1 MLPSLELLMEIRPAR
16 AIGVLATVTI
26 TLIAVATIA
35 LLGELRKREL
45 EHARL
50 DTVSLAHVLREQ
62 LRQSFDNA
70 DLVIRGVQER
80 MQTVYGSTLPLDSP
94 SVQLLLSARVSGVR
108 ELGNLFLVDAKGNV
122 VNAARD
128 EARLHVSQA
137 GRDYFKALSAGKA
150 DGLFIERPVRNA
162 ASDGGWAFDLAQP
175 FTDTSGQFRGAVVA
189 TMSLPHLE
197 QFSSLVKL
205 DYGRPVALYLADGTL
220 VASLPARESMV
231 GERPPE
237 LGGVE
242 LPGPG
247 GALKMVTHVSGDGAQ
262 KTFALGR
269 VGMLPLLVSVASD
282 EDQALARW
290 RETSVPIALG
300 ATLVCVFI
308 FIAAMVLT
316 HEVRRQA
323 VLAQALRDAHDRY
336 HKTIDSVMDAIVAV
350 DESQAVILFNPAAES
365 MFGVKAAQVLGRQ
378 LAELVPVRAREAHG
392 HHLEMFMRS
401 AGASRPMAPNIDI
414 TGLRADGEEFPIEST
429 ISQTQVDGKTQLTA
443 VLRDVTQR
451 RRAEAELR
459 EMNRQLRALSA
470 SLQNVREQERK
481 RISAELHDELGQQL
495 TGLKLDLVWLAGRA
509 KEGRAATAEQ
519 IDAMRQLLDATIS
532 SVRRIAADLRPLILG
547 DLGFGE
553 AVTWQ
558 TAEFAKRSGLVITMD
573 LGGAEHVRDDARA
586 TALFRI
592 VQESLTNVARHAG
605 ASEVQIRLAAEEDQL
620 VLTVRDDGS
629 GIAPGDPRSNRNGIG
644 LVSMRERATALGG
657 QLRVASIAGRGTTI
671 EVTLPLHAAAL
682 EEEAT

>member
-1 MLPSLELLMEIRPAR
+1 MDIRPTR

-26 TLIAVATIA
+26 TLIAVSTIA
-35 LLGELRKREL
+35 LLGELRKREI

-62 LRQSFDNA
+62 VRQSFDSA
-70 DLVIRGVQER
+70 DLVVRGVQER
-80 MQTVYGSTLPLDSP
+80 MQTAYGSTLPLDSP

-108 ELGNLFLVDAKGNV
+108 ELGNLFLVDAQGKV

-128 EARLHVSQA
+128 EVRLHTSQA
-137 GRDYFKALSAGKA
+137 GRDYFKALSGGKS
-150 DGLFIERPVRNA
+150 DGLFIDRPVRDA
-162 ASDGGWAFDLAQP
+162 GGEGGWSFDLAQP
-175 FTDTSGQFRGAVVA
+175 FADPNGRFRGVVVA

-237 LGGVE
+237 LGGIE

-247 GALKMVTHVSGDGAQ
+247 GVLKMVTHVSGDGARR
-262 KTFALGR
+262 TYALGR

-282 EDQALARW
+282 EEQALARW
-290 RETSVPIALG
+290 REMSVPIALG

-308 FIAAMVLT
+308 FIAALVLT

-350 DESQAVILFNPAAES
+350 DESQAIILFNPAAEA
-365 MFGVKAAQVLGRQ
+365 MFGVKSAQVIGKPLER
-378 LAELVPVRAREAHG
+378 LVPERAREVHR
-392 HHLEMFMRS
+392 HHMDGFIRS
-401 AGASRPMAPNIDI
+401 GGVSRSMAPNLDI

-429 ISQTQVDGKTQLTA
+429 ISQTQVDGRPQLTA
-443 VLRDVTQR
+443 VLRDVTER

-495 TGLKLDLVWLAGRA
+495 TGLKLDLVWLAGRTR
-509 KEGRAATAEQ
+509 EGRQATAEQ
-519 IDAMRQLLDATIS
+519 IDAMRHLLDTAIS

-558 TAEFAKRSGLVITMD
+558 TAEFAKRSGLTITMD
-573 LGGAEHVRDDARA
+573 LPGAEHVHDDARA

-592 VQESLTNVARHAG
+592 VQESLTNIARHSG
-605 ASEVQIRLAAEEDQL
+605 ASGVDIRLVAEEGQL

-629 GIAPGDPRSNRNGIG
+629 GIVPGTPRSNGIG

-657 QLRVASIAGRGTTI
+657 QLRVASIPGRGTTI
-671 EVTLPLHAAAL
+671 EVTLPLETPVPEGEVA
-682 EEEAT
+682 

>member
-1 MLPSLELLMEIRPAR
+1 MQPSPNHAMEIRPAR
-16 AIGVLATVTI
+16 AIAVLATVTI
-26 TLIAVATIA
+26 ALIALSTFA

-50 DTVSLAHVLREQ
+50 DTISLAHVLREQ
-62 LRQSFDNA
+62 LRQSFDSA
-70 DLVIRGVQER
+70 DVVIRGVQER
-80 MQTVYGSTLPLDSP
+80 MQTAYGSKLPLESP

-108 ELGNLFLVDAKGNV
+108 ELGNLFLVDAQGRV

-128 EARLHVSQA
+128 ETRLHETQVRRGYFEALA
-137 GRDYFKALSAGKA
+137 GGKS
-150 DGLFIERPVRNA
+150 DGLYIDRPVRSA
-162 ASDGGWAFDLAQP
+162 GADGGWSFDLAQP
-175 FTDTSGQFRGAVVA
+175 FAGPDGKFRGVVVA

-237 LGGVE
+237 LGGIE
-242 LPGPG
+242 LPAPG
-247 GALKMVTHVSGDGAQ
+247 SALKMVTHVSGDGAR

-269 VGMLPLLVSVASD
+269 VGNLPLLVSVASD
-282 EDQALARW
+282 DDQALARW
-290 RETSVPIALG
+290 RETSVPIAMG

-308 FIAAMVLT
+308 FVAAVVLT
-316 HEVRRQA
+316 HEVKRQA

-350 DESQAVILFNPAAES
+350 DETQAVILFNPAAES
-365 MFGVKAAQVLGRQ
+365 MFGMKAEQVLGRS
-378 LAELVPVRAREAHG
+378 LDRLVPLRAREMHR
-392 HHLEMFMRS
+392 HRMDMFIRS
-401 AGASRPMAPNIDI
+401 GGTSRSMAPNMDI

-429 ISQTQVDGKTQLTA
+429 ISQTQVDGKPQLTA

-451 RRAEAELR
+451 RRADAELH

-509 KEGRAATAEQ
+509 KEGRPATADQ
-519 IDAMRQLLDATIS
+519 IDAMRQLLDTAIS

-553 AVTWQ
+553 AVTWH
-558 TAEFAKRSGLVITMD
+558 TAEFAKRSGLAITME
-573 LGGAEHVRDDARA
+573 LPGAEHVTDDARA

-592 VQESLTNVARHAG
+592 VQESLTNIARHAG
-605 ASEVQIRLAAEEDQL
+605 ASEVQIRLALEGEQL
-620 VLTVRDDGS
+620 VLTVRDDGT
-629 GIAPGDPRSNRNGIG
+629 GIAESHGRTSGIG

-657 QLRVASIAGRGTTI
+657 HLRIASIPGRGTTI
-671 EVTLPLHAAAL
+671 EVALPLEAPAL
-682 EEEAT
+682 EGEVA

>member
-1 MLPSLELLMEIRPAR
+1 MEIRPTR

-26 TLIAVATIA
+26 TLIALSTIA

-62 LRQSFDNA
+62 VHQSFDSA

-80 MQTVYGSTLPLDSP
+80 MQTAYGSTLPLDSP

-108 ELGNLFLVDAKGNV
+108 ELTNLFLVDAQGKV

-128 EARLHVSQA
+128 EARLHASQA
-137 GRDYFKALSAGKA
+137 GRDYFKALSGGKS
-150 DGLFIERPVRNA
+150 DGLFIDRPVRNA
-162 ASDGGWAFDLAQP
+162 AGDGNWGFDLAQP
-175 FTDTSGQFRGAVVA
+175 FADPNGHFRGVVVA

-220 VASLPARESMV
+220 VASLPVRESMV

-237 LGGVE
+237 LGGIE

-247 GALKMVTHVSGDGAQ
+247 SALKMVTHVSGDGARR
-262 KTFALGR
+262 TFGLGR

-282 EDQALARW
+282 DDQALARW
-290 RETSVPIALG
+290 REMSVPIALG

-308 FIAAMVLT
+308 FVAALVLT

-350 DESQAVILFNPAAES
+350 DESQAITLFNPAAES
-365 MFGVKAAQVLGRQ
+365 MFGLRSAQVIGQPLEQ
-378 LAELVPVRAREAHG
+378 LVPLRVRAAHR
-392 HHLEMFMRS
+392 HHMDMYIRS
-401 AGASRPMAPNIDI
+401 GGMSRPMAPNLEI

-429 ISQTQVDGKTQLTA
+429 ISQTQVDGKPQLTA
-443 VLRDVTQR
+443 VLRDVTER
-451 RRAEAELR
+451 RRAEVELL

-509 KEGRAATAEQ
+509 KEGRQATAEQ
-519 IDAMRQLLDATIS
+519 IDAMRHLLDTAIS

-553 AVTWQ
+553 AVKWQ
-558 TAEFAKRSGLVITMD
+558 TAEFAKRSGLAITMD
-573 LGGAEHVRDDARA
+573 LPGAEHVHDDARA

-592 VQESLTNVARHAG
+592 VQESLTNIARHSG
-605 ASEVQIRLAAEEDQL
+605 AASVEIRLMAEADQL

-629 GIAPGDPRSNRNGIG
+629 GIAPGTPRSNGIG

-657 QLRVASIAGRGTTI
+657 QLRIASIPGRGTTI
-671 EVTLPLHAAAL
+671 EVTLPLETPVPEGVVA
-682 EEEAT
+682 

>member
-1 MLPSLELLMEIRPAR
+1 MEIRPAR

-26 TLIAVATIA
+26 TLIALSTVA

-50 DTVSLAHVLREQ
+50 DTISLAHVLREQ
-62 LRQSFDNA
+62 LRQSFDSA

-80 MQTVYGSTLPLDSP
+80 MQSAYGSKLPLDSP
-94 SVQLLLSARVSGVR
+94 SVQLLLSARVSGLR
-108 ELGNLFLVDAKGNV
+108 ELSNLFLVDTQGAV

-128 EARLHVSQA
+128 EPKMHEPQA
-137 GRDYFKALSAGKA
+137 GREYFKALAGGKS
-150 DGLFIERPVRNA
+150 DGLHIDRPIRSTA
-162 ASDGGWAFDLAQP
+162 AEGGWSFDLAQP
-175 FTDTSGQFRGAVVA
+175 FAGPDGKFRGAVVA

-220 VASLPARESMV
+220 VASLPARDSMV

-237 LGGVE
+237 LGGIE
-242 LPGPG
+242 LPAAG
-247 GALKMVTHVSGDGAQ
+247 GALKMVTHVSGDGAR
-262 KTFALGR
+262 KAFALGR
-269 VGMLPLLVSVASD
+269 VGNLPLLVSVASD

-290 RETSVPIALG
+290 RETSVPIAMG
-300 ATLVCVFI
+300 ATLVCIFI
-308 FIAAMVLT
+308 FVAAVILT
-316 HEVRRQA
+316 HEVKRQA

-350 DESQAVILFNPAAES
+350 DETQAVILFNPAAES
-365 MFGVKAAQVLGRQ
+365 MFGLKAEQVLGQSLER
-378 LAELVPVRAREAHG
+378 LVPPRARDSHR
-392 HHLEMFMRS
+392 HHMDMFIRS
-401 AGASRPMAPNIDI
+401 GGTSRSMAPNMDI

-429 ISQTQVDGKTQLTA
+429 ISQTQVDGKPQLTA

-451 RRAEAELR
+451 RRADAELH

-509 KEGRAATAEQ
+509 KEGRPATADQ
-519 IDAMRQLLDATIS
+519 IDAMRQLLDTAIS

-553 AVTWQ
+553 AVTWH
-558 TAEFAKRSGLVITMD
+558 TAEFAKRSGLAITMD
-573 LGGAEHVRDDARA
+573 LPGAQHVTDDARA

-592 VQESLTNVARHAG
+592 VQESLTNIARHAG
-605 ASEVQIRLAAEEDQL
+605 ASEVQIRLALEGEQL
-620 VLTVRDDGS
+620 VLSVRDDGS
-629 GIAPGDPRSNRNGIG
+629 GIAESQGRHSGIG

-657 QLRVASIAGRGTTI
+657 HLRIASIPGRGTTI
-671 EVTLPLHAAAL
+671 EVALPLEAPAL
-682 EEEAT
+682 EGETV

>member
-1 MLPSLELLMEIRPAR
+1 MEIRPAR

-26 TLIAVATIA
+26 TLIALSTFA

-50 DTVSLAHVLREQ
+50 DTISLAHVLREQ
-62 LRQSFDNA
+62 LRQSFDSA

-80 MQTVYGSTLPLDSP
+80 MQTAYGSKLPLDSP

-108 ELGNLFLVDAKGNV
+108 ELNNLFLVDAQGAV

-128 EARLHVSQA
+128 EPKMHEPQA
-137 GRDYFKALSAGKA
+137 QRDYFKVLAGGKS
-150 DGLFIERPVRNA
+150 DGLYIDRPTRSA
-162 ASDGGWAFDLAQP
+162 AAEGGWSFDLAQAFAGP
-175 FTDTSGQFRGAVVA
+175 DGKFRGVVVA
-189 TMSLPHLE
+189 TMNLPHLE

-237 LGGVE
+237 LGGIA
-242 LPGPG
+242 LPAPG
-247 GALKMVTHVSGDGAQ
+247 SALKMVTHVSGDGAQ
-262 KTFALGR
+262 KAFALGR
-269 VGMLPLLVSVASD
+269 VGNLPLLVSVASD

-290 RETSVPIALG
+290 RETSVPIAMG

-308 FIAAMVLT
+308 FVAAVVLT
-316 HEVRRQA
+316 HEVKRQA

-350 DESQAVILFNPAAES
+350 DETQAVILFNPAAES
-365 MFGVKAAQVLGRQ
+365 MFGLKAEQVLGQSLDR
-378 LAELVPVRAREAHG
+378 LVPLRARETHRHRMDA
-392 HHLEMFMRS
+392 FIRS
-401 AGASRPMAPNIDI
+401 GGTSRSMAPNMDI

-429 ISQTQVDGKTQLTA
+429 ISQTQVDGKPQLTA

-451 RRAEAELR
+451 RRADAELR

-509 KEGRAATAEQ
+509 KEGRPATAEQ
-519 IDAMRQLLDATIS
+519 IDAMRQLLDTAIS

-553 AVTWQ
+553 AVTWH
-558 TAEFAKRSGLVITMD
+558 TAEFAKRSGLAITMD
-573 LGGAEHVRDDARA
+573 LPGAERVTDDARA

-592 VQESLTNVARHAG
+592 VQESLTNIARHAG
-605 ASEVQIRLAAEEDQL
+605 ASEVQIRLAIEGEQL
-620 VLTVRDDGS
+620 VLTVRDDGA
-629 GIAPGDPRSNRNGIG
+629 GIAEHNGRNSGIG

-657 QLRVASIAGRGTTI
+657 HLRIASIPGRGTTI
-671 EVTLPLHAAAL
+671 EVALPLEVPAL
-682 EEEAT
+682 EGEVA

>member
-1 MLPSLELLMEIRPAR
+1 MLPSPQLMEIRPAR

-26 TLIAVATIA
+26 ALIALATLA

-62 LRQSFDNA
+62 VHQSFDSA

-80 MQTVYGSTLPLDSP
+80 MQTVYGSKLPLESP

-108 ELGNLFLVDAKGNV
+108 ELSNLYLVDADGKV

-128 EARLHVSQA
+128 EARLHESQA
-137 GRDYFKALSAGKA
+137 GRAYFKSLATGKA
-150 DGLFIERPVRNA
+150 EGLYIDRPVRSA
-162 ASDGGWAFDLAQP
+162 AGEGGWVFDLAQP
-175 FTDTSGQFRGAVVA
+175 FADPNGQFRGVVVA

-205 DYGRPVALYLADGTL
+205 DYGRAAALYLADGTL
-220 VASLPARESMV
+220 IASLPARESMV

-237 LGGVE
+237 LGGIE
-242 LPGPG
+242 LPRP
-247 GALKMVTHVSGDGAQ
+247 ASPLKMVTHVSGDGAQ
-262 KTFALGR
+262 KSFALGP
-269 VGMLPLLVSVASD
+269 VGMLPLLVSVAGD

-290 RETSVPIALG
+290 REMSVPIALG
-300 ATLVCVFI
+300 AALVCVFI
-308 FIAAMVLT
+308 FAAAMVLT
-316 HEVRRQA
+316 HEVKRQA

-350 DESQAVILFNPAAES
+350 DESQAIILFNPAAES
-365 MFGVKAAQVLGRQ
+365 MFGVKAGEVLGEPLER
-378 LAELVPVRAREAHG
+378 LVPLRVRDSHRR
-392 HHLEMFMRS
+392 HLEMFMRS

-429 ISQTQVDGKTQLTA
+429 ISQTQVDGKAQLTA

-481 RISAELHDELGQQL
+481 RISSELHDELGQQL
-495 TGLKLDLVWLAGRA
+495 TGLKLDLVWIAGRA
-509 KEGRAATAEQ
+509 KEGRAATTEQ
-519 IDAMRQLLDATIS
+519 IDAMRQLLDTAIS

-558 TAEFAKRSGLVITMD
+558 TAEFAKRSGLTILMD
-573 LGGAEHVRDDARA
+573 LPGAEHVRDDVRA

-592 VQESLTNVARHAG
+592 VQESLTNISRHAA
-605 ASEVQIRLAAEEDQL
+605 ASEVQIRLAADDDHL
-620 VLTVRDDGS
+620 VLTVRDDGA
-629 GIAPGDPRSNRNGIG
+629 GISPDGPRSNGIG
-644 LVSMRERATALGG
+644 LLSMRERATALGG
-657 QLRVASIAGRGTTI
+657 QLRIASIPGRGTTI
-671 EVTLPLHAAAL
+671 EVTLPLEAPAL
-682 EEEAT
+682 EGETT

>member
-1 MLPSLELLMEIRPAR
+1 MLRSLKLPMEIRPAR
-16 AIGVLATVTI
+16 AIGVLATVTV
-26 TLIAVATIA
+26 TLIALSTVA

-50 DTVSLAHVLREQ
+50 DTISLAHVLREQ
-62 LRQSFDNA
+62 LRQSFDSA

-80 MQTVYGSTLPLDSP
+80 MQSAYGSKLPLDSP
-94 SVQLLLSARVSGVR
+94 SVQLLLSARVSGLR
-108 ELGNLFLVDAKGNV
+108 ELSNLFLVDTQGAV

-128 EARLHVSQA
+128 EPKMHEPQA
-137 GRDYFKALSAGKA
+137 GREYFKALAGGKS
-150 DGLFIERPVRNA
+150 DGLHIDRPIRSTA
-162 ASDGGWAFDLAQP
+162 AEGGWSFDLAQP
-175 FTDTSGQFRGAVVA
+175 FAGPDGKFRGAVVA

-220 VASLPARESMV
+220 VASLPARDSMV

-237 LGGVE
+237 LGGIE
-242 LPGPG
+242 LPAAG
-247 GALKMVTHVSGDGAQ
+247 GALKMVTHVSGDGAR
-262 KTFALGR
+262 KAFALGR
-269 VGMLPLLVSVASD
+269 VGNLPLLVSVASD

-290 RETSVPIALG
+290 RETSVPIAMG
-300 ATLVCVFI
+300 ATLVCIFI
-308 FIAAMVLT
+308 FVAAVILT
-316 HEVRRQA
+316 HEVKRQA

-350 DESQAVILFNPAAES
+350 DETQAVILFNPAAES
-365 MFGVKAAQVLGRQ
+365 MFGLKAEQVLGQSLER
-378 LAELVPVRAREAHG
+378 LVPPRARDSHR
-392 HHLEMFMRS
+392 HHMDMFIRS
-401 AGASRPMAPNIDI
+401 GGTSRSMAPNMDI

-429 ISQTQVDGKTQLTA
+429 ISQTQVDGKPQLTA

-451 RRAEAELR
+451 RRADAELH

-509 KEGRAATAEQ
+509 KEGRPATADQ
-519 IDAMRQLLDATIS
+519 IDAMRQLLDTAIS

-553 AVTWQ
+553 AVTWH
-558 TAEFAKRSGLVITMD
+558 TAEFAKRSGLAITMD
-573 LGGAEHVRDDARA
+573 LPGAQHVTDDARA

-592 VQESLTNVARHAG
+592 VQESLTNIARHAG
-605 ASEVQIRLAAEEDQL
+605 ASEVQIRLALEGEQL
-620 VLTVRDDGS
+620 VLSVRDDGS
-629 GIAPGDPRSNRNGIG
+629 GIAESQGRHSGIG

-657 QLRVASIAGRGTTI
+657 HLRIASIPGRGTTI
-671 EVTLPLHAAAL
+671 EVALPVEAPAL
-682 EEEAT
+682 EGETV

>member
-1 MLPSLELLMEIRPAR
+1 MEIRPTR
-16 AIGVLATVTI
+16 AIGVLATVTV
-26 TLIAVATIA
+26 TLIALSTLA

-80 MQTVYGSTLPLDSP
+80 MQTAYGSKLPLDSP

-108 ELGNLFLVDAKGNV
+108 ELGNLFLVDANGKV

-128 EARLHVSQA
+128 EERLHGSQA
-137 GRDYFKALSAGKA
+137 MRPYFKALAGGKA
-150 DGLFIERPVRNA
+150 DGLYIDRPVRNA
-162 ASDGGWAFDLAQP
+162 AGDGGWTFDLAQP
-175 FTDTSGQFRGAVVA
+175 FTDPEGRFRGVAVA

-237 LGGVE
+237 LGGIE

-247 GALKMVTHVSGDGAQ
+247 STLKMVTHVSGDGAQ
-262 KTFALGR
+262 RTFALGR

-308 FIAAMVLT
+308 FVAALILT
-316 HEVRRQA
+316 NEVRRQA
-323 VLAQALRDAHDRY
+323 VLAQALRDAHGRY
-336 HKTIDSVMDAIVAV
+336 HKTIDSVMDAIVAI
-350 DESQAVILFNPAAES
+350 DESQAIILFNPAAES
-365 MFGVKAAQVLGRQ
+365 MFGVKAADILGERM
-378 LAELVPVRAREAHG
+378 ERLVPLHARGVHAR
-392 HHLEMFMRS
+392 HLDVFMRS
-401 AGASRPMAPNIDI
+401 GGASRPMAPDIDI

-429 ISQTQVDGKTQLTA
+429 ISQTQVDGKPQLTA

-509 KEGRAATAEQ
+509 KEGRPATTEQ
-519 IDAMRQLLDATIS
+519 IDAMRHLLDTAIS

-558 TAEFAKRSGLVITMD
+558 TAEFAKRSGLAITME
-573 LGGAEHVRDDARA
+573 LPGAEHVNDDARA

-592 VQESLTNVARHAG
+592 VQESLTNIARHAS
-605 ASEVQIRLAAEEDQL
+605 ASQVQIRLAAEGDQL
-620 VLTVRDDGS
+620 VLSVRDDGA
-629 GIAPGDPRSNRNGIG
+629 GIAQGGERSKGIG
-644 LVSMRERATALGG
+644 LLSMRERATALGG
-657 QLRVASIAGRGTTI
+657 QLRIASIPGRGTTI
-671 EVTLPLHAAAL
+671 EVTLPLEAPAL
-682 EEEAT
+682 EGELT

>member
-1 MLPSLELLMEIRPAR
+1 MLPSLKLPMEIRPAR

-26 TLIAVATIA
+26 ALIALSTLA

-62 LRQSFDNA
+62 LRQSFDSA

-80 MQTVYGSTLPLDSP
+80 MQTAYGSKLALDSP

-108 ELGNLFLVDAKGNV
+108 ELSNLFLVDAQGAV
-122 VNAARD
+122 VNGARD
-128 EARLHVSQA
+128 EERLHESQA
-137 GRDYFKALSAGKA
+137 GRDYFKALAGGKS
-150 DGLFIERPVRNA
+150 DGLYIGRPARSTTA
-162 ASDGGWAFDLAQP
+162 EGGWAFDLAQP
-175 FTDTSGQFRGAVVA
+175 FTDPEGRFRGAVVA

-197 QFSSLVKL
+197 QFSTLVKL

-237 LGGVE
+237 LGGIE

-308 FIAAMVLT
+308 FIAALVLT

-323 VLAQALRDAHDRY
+323 ELAQALRDAHDRY

-350 DESQAVILFNPAAES
+350 DEAQAIILFNPAAES
-365 MFGVKAAQVLGRQ
+365 MFGVKADQVLGKPLER
-378 LAELVPVRAREAHG
+378 LVPPRARET
-392 HHLEMFMRS
+392 HHLHMERFMSSGSAPRS
-401 AGASRPMAPNIDI
+401 MAPNMDI

-429 ISQTQVDGKTQLTA
+429 VSRTQVDGKPQLTA

-509 KEGRAATAEQ
+509 KEGRPATAEQ
-519 IDAMRQLLDATIS
+519 IDAMRHLLDTAIS

-558 TAEFAKRSGLVITMD
+558 TAEFAKRSGLVIDVD
-573 LGGAEHVRDDARA
+573 LPGAVHVHDDARA

-592 VQESLTNVARHAG
+592 VQESLTNIARHAG
-605 ASEVQIRLAAEEDQL
+605 ASEVQIRLTVEDEQL

-629 GIAPGDPRSNRNGIG
+629 GIAESHGRSSGIG

-657 QLRVASIAGRGTTI
+657 QLRIASIPGRGTTI
-671 EVTLPLHAAAL
+671 EVTLPLEAPVL
-682 EEEAT
+682 EGETT